1 MIRERT
7 TAHPSGLRSRL
18 LVGLALTGLIVA
30 TAACTSSGGLGPVPT
45 PPITPVPSVGP
56 SAPDLTPEPSAV
68 PTPSPTPSVPAGT
81 PEPRTPSPTDAPA
94 KTMVVRAYFV
104 LEGEVGVEGLV
115 PTLRD
120 VPQSVAVARA
130 AMEVLLAGE
139 ILDDYDVLSTAVP
152 AGTRLLGLSVKDG
165 IATVDLSREF
175 ESGGGSAS
183 TFYRLGQVVYTLTQF
198 DTIDAVTFQI
208 EGRTVTT
215 FGSEGVILDGP
226 QARADFED
234 QLPAVFVDR
243 PAFAAAAT
251 GGVMRVGGNANVFE
265 AVFMITILDRSG
277 AVIAEEN
284 TMATCGTGCRGTFS
298 EDVEYTVGTSQWG
311 TLRVWVSSAKDGLPE
326 NVRDYP
332 IWLQPAG

>member
-1 MIRERT
+1 MNRNRHSV
-7 TAHPSGLRSRL
+7 HPSSRRPRL
-18 LVGLALTGLIVA
+18 LVVLAMTGLLVA

-45 PPITPVPSVGP
+45 SPVTPSP
-56 SAPDLTPEPSAV
+56 SAAPTPPDLTPGPSTAPTASPTSPATPSA
-68 PTPSPTPSVPAGT
+68 PTDTPSPTA
-81 PEPRTPSPTDAPA
+81 APVE
-94 KTMVVRAYFV
+94 TMVVRAYFV
-104 LEGEVGVEGLV
+104 LDGEAGVEGLV

-120 VPQSVAVARA
+120 VPETVAVARA
-130 AMEVLLAGE
+130 AMEVLLEGA
-139 ILDDYDVLSTAVP
+139 ILDDYDSLATAIP

-198 DTIDAVTFQI
+198 STIDAVTFQV

-226 QARADFED
+226 QSRDDFED
-234 QLPAVFVDR
+234 QLPAIFVDR
-243 PAFAAAAT
+243 PAFAAAAGNPLRLT
-251 GGVMRVGGNANVFE
+251 GTANTFE

-277 AVIAEEN
+277 RVLAERN
-284 TMATCGTGCRGTFS
+284 AMATCGTGCRGTFD
-298 EDVEYTVGTSQWG
+298 ETLRYDVSKAQWG

-332 IWLQPAG
+332 VWLTPAG

>member
-1 MIRERT
+1 MNRHRSSVR
-7 TAHPSGLRSRL
+7 PSPRRSQL
-18 LVGLALTGLIVA
+18 LIGLALTGLLVA

-45 PPITPVPSVGP
+45 PPVTPSPAVVPTP
-56 SAPDLTPEPSAV
+56 PDLTPGPSAV
-68 PTPSPTPSVPAGT
+68 PTASPTSPATPSAPT
-81 PEPRTPSPTDAPA
+81 DTPSPTATPVD
-94 KTMVVRAYFV
+94 TMVVRAYFV
-104 LEGEVGVEGLV
+104 LAGEVGVEGLV

-120 VPQSVAVARA
+120 VPETVAVARS
-130 AMEVLLAGE
+130 AMDVLLEGAV
-139 ILDDYDVLSTAVP
+139 LDDSRGLSTAIP
-152 AGTRLLGLSVKDG
+152 SGTRLLGLSVKDG

-198 DTIDAVTFQI
+198 ATIDAVTFQV

-243 PAFAAAAT
+243 PAFAAAAGNPLRLT
-251 GGVMRVGGNANVFE
+251 GTANTFE
-265 AVFMITILDRSG
+265 ATFMITILDGSG
-277 AVIAEEN
+277 RVLEERHA
-284 TMATCGTGCRGTFS
+284 TATCGTGCRGTFD
-298 EDVEYTVGTSQWG
+298 ETLRYDVGTAQWG
-311 TLRVWVSSAKDGLPE
+311 TLRVWVSSAMDGRPE

-332 IWLQPAG
+332 VWLTPAD